1 MKPVETYDA
10 VVIGSGQGGGPLA
23 GAFAK
28 SGRRTALIERAHV
41 GGSCVNEGCTPT
53 KTMVASA
60 RIAHLARRA
69 GDYGVQTDD
78 ITVEMET
85 VRERKRNIVRE
96 FRTGAEEGIAR
107 TAGLDLLWGSARFTG
122 PKTLLIAS
130 DDGERQIEA
139 KVIVIDGGT
148 RPAMPPLPGLE
159 RVPALDST
167 SIMELASIPDHLLVL
182 GGGYIGLE
190 FAQMFRRFGSE
201 VTIVQRGE
209 RLLGREDGDVADA
222 VAEILREEGITVLLE
237 AEAKSVASG
246 ADTTIRLVIQTP
258 EGERQLSGS
267 HLLVATGRAP
277 NTGELGLEKAGVH
290 TDERGFIPV
299 NERLQT
305 NIDDIFAIGDVTG
318 GPAFTHISYDD
329 FRILRTNLIEGGSA
343 TTEGRLV
350 PYTLFIDP
358 QLGRVGMTEA
368 EARQQGR
375 EIRIARLPMTSAAR
389 AREVA
394 ETRGF
399 LKAVIDAES
408 DQILGFAALAI
419 EGGELMSV
427 VQMAMMGGLSASVL
441 RDAVFAHPTLAE
453 SLNNLFTHVEG

>member
-23 GAFAK
+23 GAFAE

-139 KVIVIDGGT
+139 KVIVIDVGT

-159 RVPALDST
+159 RVPALDSI
-167 SIMELASIPDHLLVL
+167 SIMELASVPDHLLVL

-358 QLGRVGMTEA
+358 QLGRVGLTEA